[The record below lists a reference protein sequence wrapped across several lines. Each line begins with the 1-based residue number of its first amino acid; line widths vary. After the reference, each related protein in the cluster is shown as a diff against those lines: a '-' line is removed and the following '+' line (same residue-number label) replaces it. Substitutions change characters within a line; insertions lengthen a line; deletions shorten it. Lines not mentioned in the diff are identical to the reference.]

1 MFICLKKIT
10 FFSSQ
15 TTNNW
20 RFLRIFVIEKT
31 KCYIY
36 EEEISSKHYRR
47 RDDVSFL
54 TPNFIIGTTL
64 FLPIFRLKLFF
75 NGYLQKDSYSF
86 FIRMIIRFKLSET
99 SLADSGFQ
107 IAQCPQTFSV
117 SPSGHKAHHPNRSK
131 ELRDVS
137 VPMC

>member
-54 TPNFIIGTTL
+54 TPNSIIGTTL

-107 IAQCPQTFSV
+107 TLLIYGNIALLYSFPLQVGSAKGTEIWSFIV
-117 SPSGHKAHHPNRSK
+117 
-131 ELRDVS
+131 
-137 VPMC
+137 